1 MQAEW
6 IALAI
11 RLAAENVEAGRGGP
25 FGAVVVKDGT
35 VVGTGA
41 NLVTSTSDPTAHAE
55 VVAIRAACR
64 ALGTFQLTGC
74 DVYSSCEPCPMCLGA
89 IYWARPDRVYY
100 AATYR
105 DAANAGF
112 DDSYIYE
119 QTRLDASQRKLP
131 MTRVEDPSALLPF
144 EAWMGKADRIRY

>member
-1 MQAEW
+1 MGSEW

-25 FGAVVVKDGT
+25 FGAVVVKDGA
-35 VVGTGA
+35 VVGSGT
-41 NLVTSTSDPTAHAE
+41 NRVTSTNDPTAHAE
-55 VVAIRAACR
+55 VVAIRAACQ
-64 ALGTFQLTGC
+64 ALGAFQLHGC
-74 DVYSSCEPCPMCLGA
+74 DIYSSCEPCPMCLGA
-89 IYWARPDRVYY
+89 IYWARPDQVYY

-131 MTRVEDPSALLPF
+131 MMRVEDPSALLPF
-144 EAWMGKADRIRY
+144 EAWMAKVDRIRY